1 MARQIRYVFFIL
13 LFSNVINVDDL
24 KILNLKRNN
33 IDVDINK
40 LRLQVNRVQLRV

>member
-1 MARQIRYVFFIL
+1 MCFFIL
-13 LFSNVINVDDL
+13 LFLNVINVDDL

-40 LRLQVNRVQLRV
+40 LRHQVNIVQIRV